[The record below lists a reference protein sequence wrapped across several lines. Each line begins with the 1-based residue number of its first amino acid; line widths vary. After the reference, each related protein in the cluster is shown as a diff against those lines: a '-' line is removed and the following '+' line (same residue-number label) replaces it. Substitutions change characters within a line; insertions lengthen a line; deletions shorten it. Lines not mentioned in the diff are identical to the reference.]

1 MDNSRDFEMA
11 VDSANHERA
20 RREEWLERK
29 VMHYG
34 VEIRGVRYNSDELIK
49 LRLRRLS
56 LRVAVR
62 LANPD
67 GSAILV
73 RVPRRKS
80 ILSVPAI
87 SSVTLRTTKEDGQ

>member
-1 MDNSRDFEMA
+1 MA
-11 VDSANHERA
+11 VDSANRGKA
-20 RREEWLERK
+20 DRDEWLERK

-34 VEIRGVRYNSDELIK
+34 VEIRGVRYNSDELIN
-49 LRLRRLS
+49 LRLRRVS

-87 SSVTLRTTKEDGQ
+87 SSVPLCTSKKDGQ